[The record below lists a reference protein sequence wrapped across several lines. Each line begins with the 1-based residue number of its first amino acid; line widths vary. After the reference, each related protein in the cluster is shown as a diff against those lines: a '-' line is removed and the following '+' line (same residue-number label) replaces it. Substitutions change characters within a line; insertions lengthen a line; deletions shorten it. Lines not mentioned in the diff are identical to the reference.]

1 MHVNLFDFAKKN
13 ILRDFKTYTYY
24 FLNCIFSVFI
34 FFLFSVL
41 SFHPNLKVIDSNST
55 LGLILVLS
63 QFISILFSMIFISYS
78 VTNFLKNRNK
88 QFGLITIIGASKKQ
102 LNKIIF
108 WENLIIGF
116 MAIVSGILLGLIF
129 SKLFLT
135 VAAKLIQG
143 IELNFYL
150 PIKAILLTAIVL
162 GIVFILIALIT
173 PHFIRKQK
181 IINLLKQEDKSEN
194 LRNLKYIIPLFIIC
208 LIVAILFHKYADN
221 SNLLSVLVLFLDLI
235 ILISGSYLI
244 LSIILNLYIFINKK
258 TGRYYQNTNMLAI
271 SNIKNSIR
279 STLQTM
285 TLSTVLYAIS
295 LLCII
300 FMVAS
305 AGNVEEQ
312 TRKIVPQTFLYM
324 PWTSNAPVA
333 NDTAII
339 EAKINKLAGY
349 RKLESTLY
357 YPEGNNRDALMT
369 ESEYNKI
376 AQFLNYEKISLNDN
390 QVYLVSGNNK
400 TALQDIPSPIESI
413 LDKSAQLNL
422 KGSSNRIIALSGL
435 FNSITVMPDSVVK
448 SIITKVQKQN
458 IFSYN
463 IDNWTNYNNIS
474 EDIKISIDD
483 TLQNRSATF
492 ISATHYYET
501 DRLTKNLILYVGSIM
516 CFSFLLAIASFIYSK
531 LYSNIEK
538 DCEKYKNLVKLGLS
552 KKELFK
558 ILTFLV
564 KTILFLPFG
573 LAIIYMWVGVLFVEK
588 YIIVSNIP
596 IAIKYTIIYAVLQT
610 IIYIAIKKSYQ
621 KNIEKGVYQN

>member
-1 MHVNLFDFAKKN
+1 MNLFDFAKKN

-41 SFHPNLKVIDSNST
+41 SFHPNLKIIDSNSA
-55 LGLILVLS
+55 LGLILGLS

-102 LNKIIF
+102 LNKLIF
-108 WENLIIGF
+108 WENSIIGF

-150 PIKAILLTAIVL
+150 PMKAILLSTIVL

-181 IINLLKQEDKSEN
+181 IITLLKQEDKSEN
-194 LRNLKYIIPLFIIC
+194 LTNLKYIIALFIIS
-208 LIVAILFHKYADN
+208 LIVAIPCHKYSDN
-221 SNLLSVLVLFLDLI
+221 SNLLSILVLFLDLI
-235 ILISGSYLI
+235 VLISGSYLI
-244 LSIILNLYIFINKK
+244 LSIILKLYIFINKK

-271 SNIKNSIR
+271 SNIKSSIQ

-312 TRKIVPQTFLYM
+312 TKKIVPQTFLYM

-333 NDTAII
+333 NDTSII
-339 EAKINKLAGY
+339 EAKINKLSGY
-349 RKLESTLY
+349 KKLESTLY

-376 AQFLNYEKISLNDN
+376 AQFLNYEKISLNEE

-400 TALQDIPSPIESI
+400 IALQDVPSPIESI
-413 LDKSAQLNL
+413 LDKSTQLNI

-435 FNSITVMPDSVVK
+435 FNSITVMPDSIFNNIVP
-448 SIITKVQKQN
+448 KVQKQN

-463 IDNWTNYNNIS
+463 IDNWTKYNNIS
-474 EDIKISIDD
+474 EDIKTSIDD
-483 TLQNRSATF
+483 TLKSRSATF
-492 ISATHYYET
+492 ISAPFYYET
-501 DRLTKNLILYVGSIM
+501 DKLTKNLILYVGSIM

-558 ILTFLV
+558 ILKVLV

-573 LAIIYMWVGVLFVEK
+573 LAVIYMWAGVLFVEK

>member
-1 MHVNLFDFAKKN
+1 MNLFDFAKKN

-41 SFHPNLKVIDSNST
+41 SFHPNLKIIDSNSA
-55 LGLILVLS
+55 LGLILALS

-102 LNKIIF
+102 LNKLIF
-108 WENLIIGF
+108 WENSIIGF

-150 PIKAILLTAIVL
+150 PMKAILLSTIVL

-181 IINLLKQEDKSEN
+181 IITLLKQEDKSEN
-194 LRNLKYIIPLFIIC
+194 LTNLKYIIALFIIS
-208 LIVAILFHKYADN
+208 LIVAIPCHKYSDN
-221 SNLLSVLVLFLDLI
+221 SNLLSILVLFLDLI
-235 ILISGSYLI
+235 VLISGSYLI
-244 LSIILNLYIFINKK
+244 LSIILKLYIFINKK

-271 SNIKNSIR
+271 SNIKSSIQ

-312 TRKIVPQTFLYM
+312 TKKIVPQTFLYM

-333 NDTAII
+333 NDTSII
-339 EAKINKLAGY
+339 EAKINKLSGY
-349 RKLESTLY
+349 KKLESTLY

-376 AQFLNYEKISLNDN
+376 AQFLNYEKISLNEE

-400 TALQDIPSPIESI
+400 IALQDVPSPIASI
-413 LDKSAQLNL
+413 LDKSTQLNI

-435 FNSITVMPDSVVK
+435 FNSITVMPDSIFNNIVP
-448 SIITKVQKQN
+448 KVQKQN

-463 IDNWTNYNNIS
+463 IDNWTKYNNIS
-474 EDIKISIDD
+474 EDIKTSIDY
-483 TLQNRSATF
+483 TLKSRSATF
-492 ISATHYYET
+492 ISAPFYYET
-501 DRLTKNLILYVGSIM
+501 DKLTKNLILYVGSIM

-558 ILTFLV
+558 ILTVLV

-573 LAIIYMWVGVLFVEK
+573 LAVIYMWAGVLFVEK

-596 IAIKYTIIYAVLQT
+596 IAIKYTIIYTVLQT

-621 KNIEKGVYQN
+621 KNIEKGVY